1 MNPPRPRRSRGLRPN
16 LHRKLPEFAPV
27 SLMPSPNHVRRAVGP
42 RLAAPPRGTWRLVG
56 PRPAVARAWPTLRW
70 MARDCSHDPN
80 YAPKTQVKPHGNRT
94 ERIRAGRNLLRRELS
109 VPRNAVRARSDA
121 RRRGC
126 FHRHG
131 QNRDRRARVRRSGS
145 EVRPVHEAPVPSP
158 GTPPGLHGTGS
169 RRHGSYRRDPTAFE
183 DEEPRRCRAVRDDAE
198 LRRGRH
204 RTARRNGGRRIME
217 ALKADV
223 TQGLSKGSLLN
234 CADNT
239 GAREVKVISVSGYSG
254 TKSRHPKAGIGDK
267 VTVSVT
273 KGTPEMRRQVL
284 EAVVVRQRKPIRRP
298 DGTRVKFEDNAAVII
313 DDVEE
318 PRGTEIKGPIAREVA
333 ERFGSIAST
342 ATMIV

>member
-1 MNPPRPRRSRGLRPN
+1 
-16 LHRKLPEFAPV
+16 
-27 SLMPSPNHVRRAVGP
+27 
-42 RLAAPPRGTWRLVG
+42 
-56 PRPAVARAWPTLRW
+56 
-70 MARDCSHDPN
+70 
-80 YAPKTQVKPHGNRT
+80 
-94 ERIRAGRNLLRRELS
+94 
-109 VPRNAVRARSDA
+109 
-121 RRRGC
+121 
-126 FHRHG
+126 
-131 QNRDRRARVRRSGS
+131 
-145 EVRPVHEAPVPSP
+145 
-158 GTPPGLHGTGS
+158 
-169 RRHGSYRRDPTAFE
+169 
-183 DEEPRRCRAVRDDAE
+183 
-198 LRRGRH
+198 
-204 RTARRNGGRRIME
+204 ME

-223 TQGLSKGSLLN
+223 TQGLEKGSLLT

-254 TKSRHPKAGIGDK
+254 AKNRHPKAGIGDK

-284 EAVVVRQRKPIRRP
+284 EAVIVRQRKPIRRP